1 VCKDL
6 NECLSFLWTIVR
18 DEILTIDN
26 LVKRGQFLVNRCC
39 LCCCDGESVDYLLL
53 HYMFFHALRSAI
65 FEVFKIQW
73 VMPKTVSSLLFA
85 WRN

>member
-1 VCKDL
+1 MCKDL

-53 HYMFFHALRSAI
+53 HYMFFMHYGVQFLRYSK
-65 FEVFKIQW
+65 F
-73 VMPKTVSSLLFA
+73 SG
-85 WRN
+85 